1 MSSMRSVPAMVVIV
15 LALVGPGVA
24 RADLAQLAKCQK
36 GIAGQGATFAKRV
49 ITATLKCTQAIA
61 DCQIQCELG
70 VFGPV
75 CGAPPAPPCCNV
87 DDRNSIAGYTNCM
100 NAADAT
106 CATQT
111 QKITDFEV
119 RKKDKIAQSCI
130 LVTPE
135 ELCGT
140 QVVGLNFDTLNAGC
154 LAINPLYVCNL
165 TNLIECVG
173 GPLERQFIDQISALL
188 QPRAADAV
196 KAANLQAVFPDIP
209 VTQKVTEDLPPTKV
223 DVWAITGQ
231 ADQLINARVQTR
243 DDGGGVSS
251 LEPAL
256 IFLEN
261 DNTTAIAD
269 TTVRSI
275 QCAFPNAC
283 GGTCA
288 QFKRTLTHNGTFHIA
303 VKADTSGGCIGGR
316 YKLIVT
322 SPGGALPVLVADDVS
337 LPLPG
342 FP

>member
-1 MSSMRSVPAMVVIV
+1 MSSKHVRATVIVV
-15 LALVGPGVA
+15 LALIAPGA
-24 RADLAQLAKCQK
+24 ASAGLAELAKCQK
-36 GIAGQGATFAKRV
+36 GIAGQGATFAKRT

-75 CGAPPAPPCCNV
+75 CGSPPVPPCCDV

-111 QKITDFEV
+111 QKIVDFEV
-119 RKKDKIAQSCI
+119 RKQDKIAQSCI
-130 LVTPE
+130 LVTQE

-140 QVVGLNFDTLNAGC
+140 QAVGLNFDTLNAGC
-154 LAINPLYVCNL
+154 LAINPLYECNL
-165 TNLIECVG
+165 TNLIQCVG
-173 GPLERQFIDQISALL
+173 GPLERQLIDQISALL

-196 KAANLQAVFPDIP
+196 KAANLQGVFPDIP
-209 VTQKVTEDLPPTKV
+209 LTQKVTEDLPPGKV
-223 DVWAITGQ
+223 DVWALAGQ
-231 ADQLINARVQTR
+231 ADQVINVRVQTR

-256 IFLEN
+256 VFLES
-261 DNTTAIAD
+261 DNATPIAD
-269 TTVRSI
+269 TTVRAI
-275 QCAFPNAC
+275 ECAFPSVC

-288 QFKRTLTHNGTFHIA
+288 QFKRTLTHNGVFHIA
-303 VKADTSGGCIGGR
+303 VKADTSAGCAGGR

-322 SPGGALPVLVADDVS
+322 SPGGALPALVADDVN
-337 LPLPG
+337 LPLP